1 MLARRAWG
9 WVALAC
15 GIALLLGGGALL
27 YRGLSQMPE
36 RPAVD
41 LSCPD
46 LVAGCLLPA
55 QRLRIVF
62 DRYPR
67 SMQPFQL
74 LVEAPDAREVHASF
88 VMSGMQM
95 GLNRYRL
102 LADGP
107 GRWKAE
113 ITLPVCTEARN
124 DWVMTLDVDGQR
136 YQLQFRSR

>member
-1 MLARRAWG
+1 MRARLAWG
-9 WVALAC
+9 WVALIC

-27 YRGLSQMPE
+27 YRGLSQPPD
-36 RPAVD
+36 RPAEH

-55 QRLRIVF
+55 QGGRVVF

-74 LVEAPDAREVHASF
+74 TIEAPDAREVHASF
-88 VMSGMQM
+88 VMADMQM

-102 LADGP
+102 LADGA
-107 GRWKAE
+107 GQWKAE
-113 ITLPVCTEARN
+113 IILPVCTEART
-124 DWVMTLDVDGQR
+124 DWVMTLDVDGR
-136 YQLQFRSR
+136 LYQLQFRSD